1 MDLLLILTYTA
12 ICFGIFKFFK
22 IPLNKWSVPTA
33 VLGGIILIGSLLLLM
48 NYNHPYTER
57 AQMVTV
63 TLPIIPEVQG
73 VVVEV
78 TANANQKLKKG
89 DFLFRVDPTA
99 YEAKVEA
106 IKGEIESAQQ
116 NVEMLKARLASENA
130 DIAQA
135 KAERDLALKDA
146 DRYRNGSRDKLKS
159 PFTDQEVV
167 RAQQTYLAAQA
178 QWRSSL
184 SKRDQTA
191 AQLAAMINGENATV
205 YRLKA
210 NLKEAEY
217 FLAKTVVR
225 APSDGYATQLL
236 LKPGMFVRPLPLRPV
251 MVFVPDQKTSVYAV
265 FRQNSALRLVA
276 GDQAEVVFNG
286 LPGSVVQGTV
296 KQILPAIANSSYQA
310 QGHLQGLSLDP
321 KLDGIYAE
329 IELKNVADVQR
340 LPAGTMGQVAVY
352 SGYFEH
358 VSIIRKILLRMT
370 SWMHYL
376 YIDH

>member
-12 ICFGIFKFFK
+12 ICVGIFKFFK

-33 VLGGIILIGSLLLLM
+33 VLGGVILIGSLLLLM

-63 TLPIIPEVQG
+63 TVPIIPEVSG

-78 TANANQKLKKG
+78 TPHANKILKKG
-89 DFLFRVDPTA
+89 DFLFRIDPTA
-99 YEAKVEA
+99 YQSKVES
-106 IKGEIESAQQ
+106 IKGEIESAEQ

-130 DIAQA
+130 DIAQV
-135 KAERDLALKDA
+135 KAQRDLAMKDA
-146 DRYRNGSRDKLKS
+146 DRYRSGSQDKMKS

-191 AQLAAMINGENATV
+191 AELSALVNGENAVV
-205 YRLKA
+205 YRLKS

-217 FLAKTVVR
+217 FLERTVIR
-225 APSDGYATQLL
+225 APSDGYATQLF
-236 LKPGMFVRPLPLRPV
+236 LKPGMFVRPIPLRPV
-251 MVFVPDQKTSVYAV
+251 MVFVPDQKTSVFAV
-265 FRQNSALRLVA
+265 FRQNSALRLTA
-276 GDQAEVVFNG
+276 GDEAEMVFNG
-286 LPGSVVQGTV
+286 LPGGVVKGKV
-296 KQILPAIANSSYQA
+296 KQILPAIANSSFQA

-329 IELKNVADVQR
+329 IELSNVADVER

-352 SGYFEH
+352 SDYFTH

>member
-78 TANANQKLKKG
+78 TANANKKMKKG

>member
-63 TLPIIPEVQG
+63 TLPIIPEVEG

-78 TANANQKLKKG
+78 THDANKKLKKG
-89 DFLFRVDPTA
+89 DFLFRIDPTA

-106 IKGEIESAQQ
+106 LKGEIESAQQ

-135 KAERDLALKDA
+135 KALRDLALKDA
-146 DRYRNGSRDKLKS
+146 DRYRNGSRDKMKS

-167 RAQQTYLAAQA
+167 SAQQSYLAAQA

-184 SKRDQTA
+184 SKRDQTQ
-191 AQLAAMINGENATV
+191 AQLDALVNGENATV
-205 YRLKA
+205 YRLKSQ
-210 NLKEAEY
+210 LKEAEY
-217 FLAKTVVR
+217 YLEKTVIR
-225 APSDGYATQLL
+225 APSDGYATQLF

-251 MVFVPDQKTSVYAV
+251 MVFVPDQKTSIYAV
-265 FRQNSALRLVA
+265 FRQNSALRLTA

-286 LPGSVVQGTV
+286 LPGSVVKGKV

-329 IELKNVADVQR
+329 IELNNVTDVQR

>member
-1 MDLLLILTYTA
+1 VDLLLILTYTA

>member
-1 MDLLLILTYTA
+1 VDLLLILTYTA

-78 TANANQKLKKG
+78 TANANKKMKKG

>member
-1 MDLLLILTYTA
+1 
-12 ICFGIFKFFK
+12 
-22 IPLNKWSVPTA
+22 
-33 VLGGIILIGSLLLLM
+33 
-48 NYNHPYTER
+48 
-57 AQMVTV
+57 
-63 TLPIIPEVQG
+63 
-73 VVVEV
+73 
-78 TANANQKLKKG
+78 
-89 DFLFRVDPTA
+89 
-99 YEAKVEA
+99 
-106 IKGEIESAQQ
+106 
-116 NVEMLKARLASENA
+116 
-130 DIAQA
+130 
-135 KAERDLALKDA
+135 
-146 DRYRNGSRDKLKS
+146 
-159 PFTDQEVV
+159 
-167 RAQQTYLAAQA
+167 
-178 QWRSSL
+178 
-184 SKRDQTA
+184 
-191 AQLAAMINGENATV
+191 MINGENATV

>member
-217 FLAKTVVR
+217 FLEKTVVR

>member
-63 TLPIIPEVQG
+63 TLPIIPEVEG

-78 TANANQKLKKG
+78 TPNANKKLKKG
-89 DFLFRVDPTA
+89 DFLFRIDPTA

-106 IKGEIESAQQ
+106 LQGEIESAQQ
-116 NVEMLKARLASENA
+116 NVEMLKARLASDNA

-135 KAERDLALKDA
+135 KALRDLALKDA
-146 DRYRNGSRDKLKS
+146 DRYRSGSRDKMKS

-167 RAQQTYLAAQA
+167 NAQQSYLAAQA
-178 QWRSSL
+178 QWRSSV
-184 SKRDQTA
+184 SKRDQTQ
-191 AQLAAMINGENATV
+191 AQLDALVNGENATV
-205 YRLKA
+205 YRLKSQ
-210 NLKEAEY
+210 LKEAEY

-225 APSDGYATQLL
+225 APSDGYATQVF

-265 FRQNSALRLVA
+265 FRQNSALRLTA
-276 GDQAEVVFNG
+276 GDEAEVVFNG
-286 LPGSVVQGTV
+286 LPGSVVKGKV

-329 IELKNVADVQR
+329 IELNNVADVER

-352 SGYFEH
+352 SGYFKH

-370 SWMHYL
+370 SWTHYL

>member
-33 VLGGIILIGSLLLLM
+33 VLGGVILIGSLLLLM

-63 TLPIIPEVQG
+63 TLPIIPEVEG

-78 TANANQKLKKG
+78 TPNANKKLKKG
-89 DFLFRVDPTA
+89 DFLFRIDSTA

-106 IKGEIESAQQ
+106 LRGEIKSAQQ

-135 KAERDLALKDA
+135 KALRDLALKDA
-146 DRYRNGSRDKLKS
+146 DRYRSGSRDKMKS

-167 RAQQTYLAAQA
+167 NAQQSYLAAQA

-184 SKRDQTA
+184 SKRDQTQ
-191 AQLAAMINGENATV
+191 AQLDALVNGENATV
-205 YRLKA
+205 YRLKSQ
-210 NLKEAEY
+210 LKEAEY

-225 APSDGYATQLL
+225 APSNGYATQLF

-251 MVFVPDQKTSVYAV
+251 MVFVPEQKTSVYAV
-265 FRQNSALRLVA
+265 FRQNSALRLTA

-286 LPGSVVQGTV
+286 LPGSVVKGKV

-329 IELKNVADVQR
+329 IELNNVADVER
-340 LPAGTMGQVAVY
+340 LPAGTMGQVAIY

-370 SWMHYL
+370 SWTHYL

>member
-33 VLGGIILIGSLLLLM
+33 VLGGVILIGSLLLLM

-63 TLPIIPEVQG
+63 TLPIIPEVEG

-78 TANANQKLKKG
+78 TPNANKKLKKG
-89 DFLFRVDPTA
+89 DFLFRIDPTA

-106 IKGEIESAQQ
+106 LQGEIESAQQ
-116 NVEMLKARLASENA
+116 NVVMLKARLASENA

-135 KAERDLALKDA
+135 KALRDLALKDA
-146 DRYRNGSRDKLKS
+146 DRYRSGSRDKMKS

-167 RAQQTYLAAQA
+167 NAQQSYLAAQA

-184 SKRDQTA
+184 SKRDQTQ
-191 AQLAAMINGENATV
+191 AQLDALVNGENATV
-205 YRLKA
+205 YRLKSQ
-210 NLKEAEY
+210 LKEAEY

-265 FRQNSALRLVA
+265 FRQNSALRLTA
-276 GDQAEVVFNG
+276 GDEAEVVFNG
-286 LPGSVVQGTV
+286 LPGRVVKGKV

-329 IELKNVADVQR
+329 IELNNVADVER

-370 SWMHYL
+370 SWTHYL

>member
-33 VLGGIILIGSLLLLM
+33 VLGGVIIIGSLLLLM

-63 TLPIIPEVQG
+63 TLPIIPEVEG

-78 TANANQKLKKG
+78 TANANKELKKG
-89 DFLFRVDPTA
+89 DFLFRIDPTA
-99 YEAKVEA
+99 YEAKVES
-106 IKGEIESAQQ
+106 IKAEIESAEQ
-116 NVEMLKARLASENA
+116 NVEMLQARLASENA

-135 KAERDLALKDA
+135 KAQRDLAMKDA
-146 DRYRNGSRDKLKS
+146 DRYRNGSTDRMKS

-167 RAQQTYLAAQA
+167 RAQQTYLASQA

-184 SKRDQTA
+184 AKRDQTT
-191 AQLAAMINGENATV
+191 AQLNALVNGENAGV

-225 APSDGYATQLL
+225 APSDGYATQLF

-251 MVFVPDQKTSVYAV
+251 MVFVPAQKTSVYAV
-265 FRQNSALRLVA
+265 FRQNSALRLTA
-276 GDQAEVVFNG
+276 GDEAEVVFNG
-286 LPGSVVQGTV
+286 LPGSVVKGKV

-329 IELKNVADVQR
+329 IELNNIADVER

-352 SGYFEH
+352 SGYLEH
-358 VSIIRKILLRMT
+358 VAIMRKILLRMT
-370 SWMHYL
+370 SWTHYL

>member
-33 VLGGIILIGSLLLLM
+33 VLGGVILIGSLLLLM

-63 TLPIIPEVQG
+63 TLPIIPEVEG

-78 TANANQKLKKG
+78 TPNANKELKKG
-89 DFLFRVDPTA
+89 DFLFRIDPTA

-106 IKGEIESAQQ
+106 LQGEIESAQQ
-116 NVEMLKARLASENA
+116 NVVMLKARLASENA

-135 KAERDLALKDA
+135 KALRDLALKDA
-146 DRYRNGSRDKLKS
+146 DRYRGGSRDKMKS

-167 RAQQTYLAAQA
+167 NAQQSYLAAQA

-184 SKRDQTA
+184 SKRDQTQ
-191 AQLAAMINGENATV
+191 AQLDALVNGENATV
-205 YRLKA
+205 YRLKSQ
-210 NLKEAEY
+210 LKEAEY

-225 APSDGYATQLL
+225 APSDGYATQLF

-265 FRQNSALRLVA
+265 FRQNSALRLTA

-286 LPGSVVQGTV
+286 LPGSVVKGKV

-329 IELKNVADVQR
+329 IELNNVADVER

-370 SWMHYL
+370 SWTHYL

>member
-22 IPLNKWSVPTA
+22 IPLNKWTVPTA
-33 VLGGIILIGSLLLLM
+33 VLGGIVLIGSLLLLM
-48 NYNHPYTER
+48 NYNHPYSER

-63 TLPIIPEVQG
+63 TLPIIPEVEG

-78 TANANQKLKKG
+78 TPHANQTLKKG
-89 DFLFRVDPTA
+89 DFLFRIDPTA

-106 IKGEIESAQQ
+106 LKGEIETAQQ

-135 KAERDLALKDA
+135 KAVRDLALKDA
-146 DRYRNGSRDKLKS
+146 NRYQNGSKDKMKS

-167 RAQQTYLAAQA
+167 RAQQNYLAAQA
-178 QWRSSL
+178 QWRSVL
-184 SKRDQTA
+184 SKRDETA
-191 AQLAAMINGENATV
+191 AQLNAMINGENAAV
-205 YRLKA
+205 YRIKSK
-210 NLKEAEY
+210 LKEAEY
-217 FLAKTVVR
+217 FLARTVVY

-251 MVFVPDQKTSVYAV
+251 MVFVPEQKNSVFAV
-265 FRQNSALRLVA
+265 FRQNSALRLTA
-276 GDQAEVVFNG
+276 GDEAEVVFNG
-286 LPGSVVQGTV
+286 LPGSVVKGKV
-296 KQILPAIANSSYQA
+296 KQILPVVASSSYQA

-329 IELKNVADVQR
+329 IELNNMADMKN
-340 LPAGTMGQVAVY
+340 LPAGTMGQVAIY
-352 SGYFEH
+352 SDYFKH

>member
-12 ICFGIFKFFK
+12 ICVGIFKFFK

-63 TLPIIPEVQG
+63 TVPIIPEVSG
-73 VVVEV
+73 TVVEV
-78 TANANQKLKKG
+78 TAKSNEMLKKG
-89 DFLFRVDPTA
+89 DFLFRIDPTA
-99 YEAKVEA
+99 YQAKVES
-106 IKGEIESAQQ
+106 IKGEIESAEK
-116 NVEMLKARLASENA
+116 NVEMLQARLASENA
-130 DIAQA
+130 DIAQV
-135 KAERDLALKDA
+135 KAQRDLAMKDA
-146 DRYRNGSRDKLKS
+146 DRYRNGSQDKMKS

-191 AQLAAMINGENATV
+191 AELSALVNGENATV
-205 YRLKA
+205 YRLKS

-217 FLAKTVVR
+217 FLEKTVIR
-225 APSDGYATQLL
+225 APSDGYATQLF
-236 LKPGMFVRPLPLRPV
+236 LKPGMFVRPIPLRPV

-265 FRQNSALRLVA
+265 FRQNSALRLTA
-276 GDQAEVVFNG
+276 GDEAEVVFNG
-286 LPGSVVQGTV
+286 LPGSVVKGKV
-296 KQILPAIANSSYQA
+296 KQIMPAIANSSYQA
-310 QGHLQGLSLDP
+310 QGYLQGLSLDP

-329 IELKNVADVQR
+329 IELNNVKDVER

-352 SGYFEH
+352 SDYFEH

-376 YIDH
+376 YLDH

>member
-78 TANANQKLKKG
+78 TAKANKKLKKG

-191 AQLAAMINGENATV
+191 AQLDAMINGENATV

-217 FLAKTVVR
+217 FLAKTVIR